1 MRQTLAD
8 KVLEYLSDFPD
19 EWVHSAT
26 LERMTFQYHRQGK
39 MVNAKPGTIG
49 RTLRSL
55 EEKSLVA
62 VTYVNGTAQY
72 RHIPKEYQERYIPSS
87 RRMYQEVLWIKI

>member
-8 KVLEYLSDFPD
+8 KVLEYLSDFPN

-26 LERMTFQYHRQGK
+26 LERMTFKYHRQGRL
-39 MVNAKPGTIG
+39 VDAKPGTVG

-55 EEKSLVA
+55 EEKSLIA

-72 RHIPKEYQERYIPSS
+72 RYIPREYQKRYIPISK
-87 RRMYQEVLWIKI
+87 RTHQEVLWSKI